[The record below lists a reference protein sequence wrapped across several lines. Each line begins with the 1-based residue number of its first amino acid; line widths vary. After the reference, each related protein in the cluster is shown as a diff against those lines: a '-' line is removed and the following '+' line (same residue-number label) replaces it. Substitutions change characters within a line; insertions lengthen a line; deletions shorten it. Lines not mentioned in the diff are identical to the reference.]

1 MLYTYLLWNSVL
13 KKKRTFRCDG
23 SSFNAWLPSPEAGTT
38 LGELAC
44 HSSFCCLQS
53 PAWWKSGFVIIAPY
67 LLLARWALKTLDFLT
82 SHFSHFFSTLTNITL
97 VIRPIPPLL
106 SLAHSIN
113 HHHIHHCFHPTIC
126 FSICIVFCIQVE
138 GSSFTQRFC
147 HYPAILFQHNSDV
160 LDQPLSF
167 ITFIKK
173 SRNSIHLNSRLD
185 HSASEMSHLA

>member
-1 MLYTYLLWNSVL
+1 MVL
-13 KKKRTFRCDG
+13 VSMRDCPPPRQVRRLV
-23 SSFNAWLPSPEAGTT
+23 SLPAIV
-38 LGELAC
+38 
-44 HSSFCCLQS
+44 SFCCLQS

-138 GSSFTQRFC
+138 GSSLPSDSVTTLLYSSNTILMYWIN
-147 HYPAILFQHNSDV
+147 HYHSS
-160 LDQPLSF
+160 PLS
-167 ITFIKK
+167 K
-173 SRNSIHLNSRLD
+173 SLEIPSIWTVAWIIQRLKCRT
-185 HSASEMSHLA
+185 